1 MCFALI
7 YPLGGGPPPGLRD
20 DRPPRPPPH
29 PHPHSAANTTS
40 LAAGLI
46 LLVLALS
53 RIC

>member
-7 YPLGGGPPPGLRD
+7 YPIGGPPPGLRD
-20 DRPPRPPPH
+20 DRPPPH
-29 PHPHSAANTTS
+29 PHPHSAADRTH

>member
-7 YPLGGGPPPGLRD
+7 YPIGGPPPGLRD

-29 PHPHSAANTTS
+29 PHPHSAADRTH

-46 LLVLALS
+46 LLVLVLS